1 MDILPWRCSPRRTEE
16 LPRGPAFQNYAN
28 SSETHLEICPDILYA
43 SEDSPLMSERWL
55 DQTLYFFSWIHS
67 HLMGGHFTCPTK
79 ELSPGPTQ
87 NLKHRKCRKWGVL
100 CPDGAQG

>member
-1 MDILPWRCSPRRTEE
+1 
-16 LPRGPAFQNYAN
+16 
-28 SSETHLEICPDILYA
+28 
-43 SEDSPLMSERWL
+43 MSERWL
-55 DQTLYFFSWIHS
+55 DQILYFFSWIHS